1 MVNLN
6 PLKSTAKLFHHR
18 WEAAAEDASSLKYSF
33 HVPVL

>member
-18 WEAAAEDASSLKYSF
+18 WEAAAEDASYLKYRLGA
-33 HVPVL
+33 PVL